1 MLTNAGAEEDAAGG
15 ETGDAAGGETGD
27 AAGGETG
34 DAAGG
39 ETGDAAGGT
48 IGRRPAAWVLRR
60 VNRRYGASVAAAL
73 RDAGLG
79 ELPRP
84 GYWLLM
90 LLASGSR
97 DSSSLVEATGVT
109 KQAVSKVV
117 ETLVAE
123 GFVGRRPNGSDRRR
137 TDLVLTA
144 KGARTVEVIRAA
156 LRRTER
162 AFVSEVG
169 PQAWETT
176 LATLAVLAEGQV

>member
-1 MLTNAGAEEDAAGG
+1 MLTN
-15 ETGDAAGGETGD
+15 GDAE
-27 AAGGETG
+27 
-34 DAAGG
+34 
-39 ETGDAAGGT
+39 GGT
-48 IGRRPAAWVLRR
+48 TGGATGEADERSSAPWVLRR
-60 VNRRYGASVAAAL
+60 VNRRYAATVATAL

-117 ETLVAE
+117 ETLVSE
-123 GFVGRRPNGSDRRR
+123 GFVNRRPNGSDRRR

-156 LRRTER
+156 LRRTQR

-169 PQAWETT
+169 AQAWETT